1 MAVVPVRLSED
12 DVRKLN
18 VLMKRGI
25 YKSRNEAIRAL
36 VEDGLQ
42 VKLGEDDDVTQI
54 VDRLLALRKKEEIP
68 IWFKSRKTAAE
79 MVAEGRK

>member
-1 MAVVPVRLSED
+1 MAVVRVRLSED

-25 YKSRNEAIRAL
+25 YKNRSGAIRAI
-36 VEDGLQ
+36 VDEGLR

-54 VDRLLALRKKEEIP
+54 VDRLLALRKRGK
-68 IWFKSRKTAAE
+68 FRCGSNQ
-79 MVAEGRK
+79 GRLQPR

>member
-36 VEDGLQ
+36 VEEGLQ
-42 VKLGEDDDVTQI
+42 VKLGEDEDVTQI
-54 VDRLLALRKKEEIP
+54 VDRLLALQKKGEIP
-68 IWFKSRKTAAE
+68 IRFKSRKTAAE
-79 MVAEGRK
+79 MVAEGRQ